1 MNLPQATFTPASV
14 PLEAA
19 KAPDQVLVIGATGH
33 MGRVFL
39 EQGLELFDGTE
50 FRVLLRN
57 PDKAKDMPPGVVSCN
72 GDVCDLESIRAAC
85 DGFTEDSLIFDSV
98 TQIDLSPT
106 DEDGSI
112 TAINLQGVLNVIQ
125 VAKELGLTLH
135 RAHSNG
141 GVPCPKEGV
150 ITERTQE
157 GDSEEEVICA
167 SLPYLKAKKDATKA
181 LLDAQA
187 EGVRVMFTYLPSPM
201 GLASRADAI
210 FNGLV
215 ESFVKT
221 GRFFHPEGI
230 DMAYVDARDAAKVH
244 WVAFMRAVYDD
255 FILSNNATRED
266 IMGSF
271 EQTTGDLPEKLA
283 AQAKDDRQDRQA
295 HGLLEEVAFQEHGVS
310 ALRGDRAPD
319 VRQRELLIRQWP
331 ERSSASP
338 RAPSAT
344 RTTIISKTSSTARSS
359 TSLRRRDP
367 CRFGESQGNPLD

>member
-57 PDKAKDMPPGVVSCN
+57 PDKAKDMPPGVVSCK

-112 TAINLQGVLNVIQ
+112 AAINLQGVLNVIQ
-125 VAKELGLTLH
+125 VAKELGLALH
-135 RAHSNG
+135 KAHSNA

-150 ITERTQE
+150 ITERTQA
-157 GDSEEEVICA
+157 GDSEEEVIYA

-201 GLASRADAI
+201 GPASRADAI

-221 GRFFHPEGI
+221 GRYFHPEGI
-230 DMAYVDARDAAKVH
+230 DIAYVDARDAAKVH

-271 EQTTGDLPEKLA
+271 EQTTGISLKSWPLKQKTIVRIGKLMDFLKKWLFRSTEFPLSEATAHLMFANGNYSSDKAREKLGFAPRPVRDTYNDHFQDLINRKVVDLA
-283 AQAKDDRQDRQA
+283 ADTRP
-295 HGLLEEVAFQEHGVS
+295 VS
-310 ALRGDRAPD
+310 
-319 VRQRELLIRQWP
+319 IW
-331 ERSSASP
+331 
-338 RAPSAT
+338 
-344 RTTIISKTSSTARSS
+344 
-359 TSLRRRDP
+359 
-367 CRFGESQGNPLD
+367 